1 MHNCIK
7 WSVSAICGALAAF
20 FGQYGLF
27 IGLVA
32 IVVVLD
38 VATGIIKAK
47 ATGEGLSSEKA
58 RKGFWRKI
66 TLFVALGFGIFLDY
80 AAEKVIIS
88 TGITL
93 SIGMPFALI
102 VSAYII
108 INESISIFE
117 NLYLANPEAFPPSV
131 GRILKVAKKKIEE
144 DGMDDGRKN
153 KN

>member
-1 MHNCIK
+1 MADFVK
-7 WSVSAICGALAAF
+7 RLLSVIVGVLAAF
-20 FGQYGLF
+20 WGEYGLF
-27 IGLVA
+27 LILVA
-32 IVVVLD
+32 VAVVLD
-38 VATGIIKAK
+38 VITGIVKAK
-47 ATGEGLSSEKA
+47 ATDEGLSSEKA

-80 AAEKVIIS
+80 AAEKVIIA

-131 GRILKVAKKKIEE
+131 GRLLKVAKKKIDE
-144 DGMDDGRKN
+144 DGAENGAKN
-153 KN
+153 

>member
-1 MHNCIK
+1 MADFVK
-7 WSVSAICGALAAF
+7 RLLSVIVGVLAAF
-20 FGQYGLF
+20 WGEYGLF
-27 IGLVA
+27 LILVA
-32 IVVVLD
+32 VAVVLD
-38 VATGIIKAK
+38 VITGIVKAK
-47 ATGEGLSSEKA
+47 ATDEGLSSEKA

-80 AAEKVIIS
+80 AAEKVIIA

-131 GRILKVAKKKIEE
+131 GRLLKVAKKKIDE
-144 DGMDDGRKN
+144 DGAENGTKN
-153 KN
+153 

>member
-1 MHNCIK
+1 MADSIK
-7 WSVSAICGALAAF
+7 RLLSVIMGIIAAF
-20 FGQYGLF
+20 WGEYGLF
-27 IGLVA
+27 LVLVA
-32 IVVVLD
+32 VAVVLD
-38 VATGIIKAK
+38 VITGIVKAK

-66 TLFVALGFGIFLDY
+66 TLFVALGFGIFLDF
-80 AAEKVIIS
+80 AAELVISS

-93 SIGMPFALI
+93 SVGMPFALI

-131 GRILKVAKKKIEE
+131 GRLLKVAKKKIDE
-144 DGMDDGRKN
+144 DGAENGTKD
-153 KN
+153 